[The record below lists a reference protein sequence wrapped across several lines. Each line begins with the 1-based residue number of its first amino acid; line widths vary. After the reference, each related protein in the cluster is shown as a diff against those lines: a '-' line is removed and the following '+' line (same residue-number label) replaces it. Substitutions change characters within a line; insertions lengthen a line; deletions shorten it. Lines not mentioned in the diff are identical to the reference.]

1 MVSQPSDSTLK
12 KFSQYIFIVLVLSSP
27 LVFFVSQVLDNSND
41 TNKQQ
46 ISLQL
51 NLDSRFLSEQMDRNA
66 EELIKEL
73 ELIPFF
79 GQDLQQVRADL
90 TYLIKRMPAIT
101 HVSFFSADGNVKYS
115 SSSVKLQWQSNL
127 LTKKWYRQLIRTW
140 EPILSSIDQ
149 SPISPF
155 PWVISLA
162 VPISLNDKIEGFWL
176 VYLDVEKM
184 AALFPMIQNPEQEK
198 HTIWFD
204 GEGKIVKTNLKGTE
218 EFNKKMIL
226 DQRWWY
232 QINEADKEGT
242 EKVEVLYIEKTRS
255 IKYFYGKSKS
265 RFSEFQALV
274 VQNSVQAVSGFKS
287 LQSDLIILAII
298 LEIIFLIVVAI
309 IFSQWQKKK
318 SHFALI
324 ETQALDLQAAND
336 LLETKTKDLI
346 TTNKKLDQ
354 LSSQLA
360 ERKDDLLMLNDL
372 LRRLHKYLNFLT
384 VPVVAIDED
393 FRVEFVNRAAESE
406 LGLASTKT
414 KGKPFYDFLHL
425 EDSAGLLK
433 MLPRL
438 KEEQKRIEYEI
449 SLKVGKQKKQ
459 YLLAGDYLMLKD
471 WQGYIMTFTDLTDFL
486 NLQND
491 IKEMNLFLNTSAR
504 LMQAFL
510 YIGNGKQVLKTTL
523 NEIKTFTQ
531 ADSVYCYQA
540 DGEKLFLKEHVSG
553 TNKIVP
559 VNLPIKNS
567 IAGSTLLNGQA
578 MIIQEKKTLPLNY
591 HPVENEWQFK
601 SAIFRPL
608 VVNREAK
615 GVLLILD
622 PSKDTIENYEKNLSQ
637 LLINFEIGFGALLT
651 HEELEKK
658 NTELETST
666 SYRAQLLRSTTHGL
680 NTPLSTIKGY
690 LRLIDLNCRSSI
702 EKYPELRK
710 YLAKLDLATEDME
723 EKVKIYL
730 DIARINRDGLVL
742 ETSQILLNQFL
753 TPLKQLLSEEA
764 SSRTVKLFIQDKIDN
779 NKMINTDRERFHFVL
794 KTVLLNAL
802 RFVPE
807 NDNVQLNLL
816 TDNGNLEIT
825 FEDHGPV
832 IKKAHIPLIGSE
844 FLATEYDSER
854 IHYGNHMAM
863 ALAVKLLR
871 LVKGE
876 LEITSNKL
884 RTIHKITLPLGIQD
898 KNETNS

>member
-1 MVSQPSDSTLK
+1 
-12 KFSQYIFIVLVLSSP
+12 
-27 LVFFVSQVLDNSND
+27 
-41 TNKQQ
+41 
-46 ISLQL
+46 
-51 NLDSRFLSEQMDRNA
+51 MDRNV
-66 EELIKEL
+66 EELITEL

-79 GQDLQQVRADL
+79 GQDLQQVRTDL
-90 TYLIKRMPAIT
+90 NYLIKRMPVIT
-101 HVSFFSADGNVKYS
+101 HVNFFSADGNVKYS

-140 EPILSSIDQ
+140 EPILSPIYQ

-155 PWVISLA
+155 PRVISLA

-184 AALFPMIQNPEQEK
+184 DPLFPMIQNPEQEK
-198 HTIWFD
+198 YTVWFD

-218 EFNKKMIL
+218 KLNKKVIF

-232 QINEADKEGT
+232 QINDLDKEGT
-242 EKVEVLYIEKTRS
+242 EQVELLFKEKTRS
-255 IKYFYGKSKS
+255 ITYFYGKSKS
-265 RFSEFQALV
+265 RFSEFQALI
-274 VQNSVQAVSGFKS
+274 VQNSVHAVSGFKS
-287 LQSDLIILAII
+287 LQSDLIILAIMM
-298 LEIIFLIVVAI
+298 EIIFLIVVAI

-318 SHFALI
+318 SHYELI
-324 ETQALDLQAAND
+324 ETQAMDLQAAND
-336 LLETKTKDLI
+336 LLATKTEDLI
-346 TTNKKLDQ
+346 TTNKKSDQ
-354 LSSQLA
+354 LTSQLS

-406 LGLASTKT
+406 LGLSSIKT
-414 KGKPFYDFLHL
+414 KGKPFHNFLHL

-433 MLPRL
+433 MLPQL
-438 KEEQKRIEYEI
+438 KEKQKRIEYEI
-449 SLKVGKQKKQ
+449 SLKVGEQKKQ

-486 NLQND
+486 NLQNN
-491 IKEMNLFLNTSAR
+491 IKEKNLFLDTSAR

-510 YIGNGKQVLKTTL
+510 HIGNGKQVLKPTL
-523 NEIKTFTQ
+523 DAIKSFTH

-540 DGEKLFLKEHVSG
+540 NGEKLFLKEHVSG
-553 TNKIVP
+553 KNKISP
-559 VNLPIKNS
+559 INLPIKNS
-567 IAGSTLLNGQA
+567 MAGSTLLNGQA
-578 MIIQEKKTLPLNY
+578 MIIQEKKALPLNY
-591 HPVENEWQFK
+591 KPVENKWRFK

-608 VVNREAK
+608 VINREAK

-622 PSKDTIENYEKNLSQ
+622 PSKDMIENYEKNLSQ
-637 LLINFEIGFGALLT
+637 LLINFEIGFSALLT

-658 NTELETST
+658 NTELEKSA

-690 LRLIDLNCRSSI
+690 LRLINLNCRSSI

-730 DIARINRDGLVL
+730 DIARINRNGLVL
-742 ETSQILLNQFL
+742 ETSQMRLNQFL
-753 TPLKQLLSEEA
+753 TPLKQLLDKEA
-764 SSRTVKLFIQDKIDN
+764 SSRTVKLSTQEEIDN
-779 NKMINTDRERFHFVL
+779 NKMINTDRERFHFAL

-802 RFVPE
+802 RFAPE
-807 NDNVQLNLL
+807 NDEVQLKLF

-844 FLATEYDSER
+844 FLSTGYNSER
-854 IHYGNHMAM
+854 IHYGNHMAIV
-863 ALAVKLLR
+863 LAVKLLR

-876 LEITSNKL
+876 LEVTSNKL
-884 RTIHKITLPLGIQD
+884 RTVHKITLPLSIQD
-898 KNETNS
+898 KNET

>member
-1 MVSQPSDSTLK
+1 MVSQYSNSTLK
-12 KFSQYIFIVLVLSSP
+12 KFSQYIFIVLVLYGP
-27 LVFFVSQVLDNSND
+27 LVFFVSQVLNNSNE
-41 TNKQQ
+41 TQKQQ

-51 NLDSRFLSEQMDRNA
+51 NLDSRFLSEQMDRNV
-66 EELIKEL
+66 EELITEL

-79 GQDLQQVRADL
+79 GQDLQQVRTDL
-90 TYLIKRMPAIT
+90 NYLIKRMPAIT
-101 HVSFFSADGNVKYS
+101 HVNFFSADGNVKYS
-115 SSSVKLQWQSNL
+115 SSSVKLQWQTNL

-140 EPILSSIDQ
+140 EPIISPIYQ

-155 PWVISLA
+155 PRVISLA

-184 AALFPMIQNPEQEK
+184 DPLFPMIRNTEQEK
-198 HTIWFD
+198 YTVWFD

-218 EFNKKMIL
+218 KSNKKVIF

-232 QINEADKEGT
+232 QINKVDKEGT
-242 EKVEVLYIEKTRS
+242 EQVELLFKEKTRS
-255 IKYFYGKSKS
+255 ITYSYGKNNS

-274 VQNSVQAVSGFKS
+274 IQNSVHAVSGFKS
-287 LQSDLIILAII
+287 LQSDLIILAVMM
-298 LEIIFLIVVAI
+298 EIIFLIIIAI
-309 IFSQWQKKK
+309 LFSQWQKKK
-318 SHFALI
+318 SHYALI
-324 ETQALDLQAAND
+324 ETQAMDLQAAND
-336 LLETKTKDLI
+336 LLATKTEDLI
-346 TTNKKLDQ
+346 MTNKNLDQ
-354 LSSQLA
+354 LASQLA
-360 ERKDDLLMLNDL
+360 ERKDDLLMLNNHL
-372 LRRLHKYLNFLT
+372 SRLHKYLNFLT

-406 LGLASTKT
+406 LGLVSTKT
-414 KGKPFYDFLHL
+414 KGKPFHNFLHL

-433 MLPRL
+433 MLPQL
-438 KEEQKRIEYEI
+438 KENQKRIEYELG
-449 SLKVGKQKKQ
+449 LKVGEQKKQ

-471 WQGYIMTFTDLTDFL
+471 WQGYIMTFTDLTDLL
-486 NLQND
+486 NLQNN
-491 IKEMNLFLNTSAR
+491 IKEKNLFLDTSAH

-510 YIGNGKQVLKTTL
+510 HIGSGKQVLKSTL
-523 NEIKTFTQ
+523 DAIKSFAH

-540 DGEKLFLKEHVSG
+540 NGEKLFLKEHVSG
-553 TNKIVP
+553 KNKISP
-559 VNLPIKNS
+559 VDLPIKS
-567 IAGSTLLNGQA
+567 SMAGSTLLNGQA
-578 MIIQEKKTLPLNY
+578 MIIEEKKALPLNY
-591 HPVENEWQFK
+591 QPVENKWRFK

-608 VVNREAK
+608 VINREAK

-622 PSKDTIENYEKNLSQ
+622 PSKDMIENYEKNLSQ
-637 LLINFEIGFGALLT
+637 LLINFEIGFSALLT
-651 HEELEKK
+651 HEELEEK
-658 NTELETST
+658 NTELEKSA

-690 LRLIDLNCRSSI
+690 LRLINLNCRSSI
-702 EKYPELRK
+702 EKYPELNK
-710 YLAKLDLATEDME
+710 YLIKLDLATEDME

-730 DIARINRDGLVL
+730 DIARINRDGLIL
-742 ETSQILLNQFL
+742 ETSQMRLNHFL
-753 TPLKQLLSEEA
+753 EPLKQLLDKEA
-764 SSRTVKLFIQDKIDN
+764 TSRTVKLFTQEEFDN
-779 NKMINTDRERFHFVL
+779 NKMINTDRKRFHFAL

-807 NDNVQLNLL
+807 NDEVQLNLV

-844 FLATEYDSER
+844 FLSTGYDSER

-876 LEITSNKL
+876 LEVTSNKS
-884 RTIHKITLPLGIQD
+884 RTIHKITLPLSIQD
-898 KNETNS
+898 KNET